1 MSDNPNEFTIDM
13 SNISSDDGW
22 MLFMLGVLAMISP
35 EELKR
40 LWDETRK
47 KVEILEEKR
56 RMCPMVEWEQEMGK
70 TIPFCKM
77 DGGFCDYQCL
87 PEKDR
92 PTRTMFGGMIS

>member
-35 EELKR
+35 EELKKV
-40 LWDETRK
+40 WDETRK

-56 RMCPMVEWEQEMGK
+56 RMCHMVE
-70 TIPFCKM
+70 
-77 DGGFCDYQCL
+77 
-87 PEKDR
+87 
-92 PTRTMFGGMIS
+92 